1 MYINPMDFTYMQ
13 WNKPADLPAEL
24 FLFLESLPKEETEHP
39 RLGRVIHAQKFARPI
54 LIRYFHEYTHMAL
67 CKAMCVYWE
76 LDAEERGYFHR
87 SIYNISFWLS
97 YIMELESAD
106 FVKETERLNL
116 IIAKQKAELDLLKP
130 KETK

>member
-76 LDAEERGYFHR
+76 LDAEERGYFSAATR
-87 SIYNISFWLS
+87 AAPSPTPAAQLMSPTVPLS
-97 YIMELESAD
+97 
-106 FVKETERLNL
+106 R
-116 IIAKQKAELDLLKP
+116 
-130 KETK
+130 